1 MKRREFIAL
10 FGGAAAWPV
19 AARAQQAALPVV
31 GFVSVGSPETSADV
45 LAAFRQGLRDAGYVE
60 GQSVTIEYHWL
71 QGRYE
76 RVPMLM
82 ADLARRP
89 VAVIVAMADSLA
101 LPAKAATTTI
111 PIVFATGADPVV
123 LGLVGSLNR
132 PGGNLTGVTNLNVGL
147 GPKRLELLCQV
158 IPDATEIAL
167 LVNPMNANADD
178 VIKDGLEAARSLGR
192 RAQILKASSELEIDA
207 AMSMLVQRRVDGLLI
222 GADAYFNNRSE
233 QLGALTLRYAVPA
246 IFQTREFVVAGGLMS
261 YLTNRSDGFRQAG
274 VYTGRILKGEKPAD
288 MPIQQNAKIEL
299 VVNLKTAKALGVT
312 VPLALLTR
320 ADEVIE

>member
-1 MKRREFIAL
+1 MNRRDL
-10 FGGAAAWPV
+10 MTLLGGAVAWPV

-31 GFVSVGSPETSADV
+31 GFVGAGSSETSADV
-45 LAAFRQGLRDAGYVE
+45 LAAFRQGLRKTGYVE

-71 QGRYE
+71 QGQYE
-76 RVPMLM
+76 RLPMLM

-89 VAVIVAMADSLA
+89 VAVIVAMADTLA

-111 PIVFATGADPVV
+111 PIVFATGADPVA

-132 PGGNLTGVTNLNVGL
+132 PGGNLTGVTNL
-147 GPKRLELLCQV
+147 
-158 IPDATEIAL
+158 T
-167 LVNPMNANADD
+167 
-178 VIKDGLEAARSLGR
+178 
-192 RAQILKASSELEIDA
+192 
-207 AMSMLVQRRVDGLLI
+207 
-222 GADAYFNNRSE
+222 
-233 QLGALTLRYAVPA
+233 LTLRYAMPA

-288 MPIQQNAKIEL
+288 MPIQQNTKIEL
-299 VVNLKTAKALGVT
+299 VINLKTAKALGLT